1 MRSFLLATH
10 GYFADGIYNSLKII
24 MGEQNNVSTLCAYVD
39 GKNDLKKEVI
49 KIIQNMKK
57 GEELIVLTDIFGGSV
72 NNEFMNYIGKGKI
85 HLISG
90 LNLPLL
96 IELISRQEEEDIELL
111 IEDVL
116 LGSKKTIQYCNS
128 ILKSAEKVEDEDF

>member
-1 MRSFLLATH
+1 M
-10 GYFADGIYNSLKII
+10 
-24 MGEQNNVSTLCAYVD
+24 STLCAYVD
-39 GKNDLKKEVI
+39 GKNDLKKEVL
-49 KIIQNMKK
+49 KIINKMKED
-57 GEELIVLTDIFGGSV
+57 EELIVLTDIFGGSV
-72 NNEFMNYIGKGKI
+72 NNEFMNYIGQGKI

-116 LGSKKTIQYCNS
+116 MGSKKTIQYCNS